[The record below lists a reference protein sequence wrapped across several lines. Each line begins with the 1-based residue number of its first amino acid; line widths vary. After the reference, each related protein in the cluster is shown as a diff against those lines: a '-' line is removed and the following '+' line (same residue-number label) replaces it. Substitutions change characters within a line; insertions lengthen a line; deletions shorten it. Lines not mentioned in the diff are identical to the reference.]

1 MVATSLDRLRF
12 PTVGAGKPLRVPTM
26 PTTPQPDVVVV
37 GAACMGASTAF
48 HLLESDPSL
57 RVRVVDR
64 DLSLARSSTLLSD
77 GNVRVQF
84 NLDENIAI
92 SRYAMEVLEDFG
104 DRMAV
109 GEFRPE
115 VTMLR
120 QGNLFMVDAEGEA
133 AAREGLDHQRRLGCN
148 VDWLDLDEIRDRFA
162 PFAGDRFVGGTFGP
176 EDGSVDPTAVTNGYR
191 RAAESRGATFETAEV
206 ELLVTEGN
214 RIRGVRTTVGDTVEA
229 GAVVVCAGAW
239 STQLLATA
247 GVEIPVVPIMRTVYV
262 VATDVGA
269 DTLLP
274 SAFAPSGVYVIPEH
288 PGTYLIAWSL
298 PDDPVGF
305 DFTPAD
311 RSRFYEVV
319 WPELVENFPAFDRL
333 EVVRSWAGLYAQN
346 TLDSNAILGEWP
358 GIDGLY
364 QATGF
369 SGHGYQQCHA
379 VGRYLAE
386 RITGHEPFLDLSRLG
401 PERVIAGTPLHEHAG
416 RII

>member
-1 MVATSLDRLRF
+1 MPTSLH
-12 PTVGAGKPLRVPTM
+12 
-26 PTTPQPDVVVV
+26 PDVIVV
-37 GAACMGASTAF
+37 GGACMGASTAF
-48 HLLESDPSL
+48 HLLDVDPSL
-57 RVRVVDR
+57 GVRVLDR
-64 DLSLARSSTLLSD
+64 DLTLARSSTLLSD
-77 GNVRVQF
+77 GNVRIQF

-115 VTMLR
+115 VSMLK
-120 QGNLFMVDAEGEA
+120 QGNLFMVDPDNEA
-133 AAREGLDHQRRLGCN
+133 AARDGLEHQRRLGCN
-148 VDWLDLDEIRDRFA
+148 VEWLDIDQIRNRFA
-162 PFAGDRFVGGTFGP
+162 PFAAERFVGGTFGP

-191 RAAESRGATFETAEV
+191 RAAESRGAQFESAEVVRLLVDGDRVRGVETAGGEEIV
-206 ELLVTEGN
+206 
-214 RIRGVRTTVGDTVEA
+214 A

-239 STQLLATA
+239 STELLATA

-319 WPELVENFPAFDRL
+319 WPELVDNFPAFDRL

-346 TLDSNAILGEWP
+346 LLDSNAIVGEWP
-358 GIDGLY
+358 TIAGLY

-386 RITGHEPFLDLSRLG
+386 SITGREPFLDLSRLG
-401 PERVIAGTPLHEHAG
+401 PERIIAGVPLHEHPG